1 MMRAKDLKP
10 AVVSLV
16 GAFAASLCCLMPLA
30 VIVLGLGSGA
40 FMATTMRYQ
49 WMLLPLG
56 ILAVTAGYVWYFR
69 ERRRCQ
75 GLVCA
80 MAHGRLNLVALS
92 LATAVLLGELVLVAF
107 PERASQLFGQ
117 AMVSAANQVEHF
129 AAEGTIVNL
138 DPGRH
143 LVTIEHGDI
152 KDLMSPMT
160 MAFPVAS
167 PALFER
173 IAAGD
178 RVKFTL
184 QRSPQ
189 GLAIVA
195 LTKQETSGEASI
207 VLAVEGMT

>member
-1 MMRAKDLKP
+1 MHINDLKP
-10 AVVSLV
+10 AVVSLL
-16 GAFAASLCCLMPLA
+16 GAFAASLCCLLPLA

-49 WMLLPLG
+49 WILLPLG
-56 ILAVTAGYVWYFR
+56 ILAGTAGYVWYFR

-80 MAHGRLNLVALS
+80 MAGGRLNLVALG
-92 LATAVLLGELVLVAF
+92 LATAVLLGEVVLVAF
-107 PERASQLFGQ
+107 PERASQLFSQ

-143 LVTIEHGDI
+143 LVTIDHGDI

-178 RVKFTL
+178 RVTFTL

-207 VLAVEGMT
+207 VLAIEGMT

>member
-1 MMRAKDLKP
+1 MHINILKP
-10 AVVSLV
+10 AVVSLL
-16 GAFAASLCCLMPLA
+16 GAFAASLCCLLPLA

-49 WMLLPLG
+49 WILLPLG
-56 ILAVTAGYVWYFR
+56 ILAVTAGYVWYFQ

-80 MAHGRLNLVALS
+80 MAGGRLNLVALG
-92 LATAVLLGELVLVAF
+92 LATAVLLGEVVLVAF

-129 AAEGTIVNL
+129 SAEGMIVNL

-143 LVTIEHGDI
+143 LVTIDHGDI

-167 PALFER
+167 PALFEECSTDGPLTDCP
-173 IAAGD
+173 ILAA
-178 RVKFTL
+178 L
-184 QRSPQ
+184 EH
-189 GLAIVA
+189 
-195 LTKQETSGEASI
+195 QEDTP
-207 VLAVEGMT
+207 

>member
-1 MMRAKDLKP
+1 MHINILKP
-10 AVVSLV
+10 AVVSLL
-16 GAFAASLCCLMPLA
+16 GAFAASLCCLLPLA

-49 WMLLPLG
+49 WILLPLG
-56 ILAVTAGYVWYFR
+56 ILAVTAGYVWYFL

-80 MAHGRLNLVALS
+80 MAGGRLNLVALG
-92 LATAVLLGELVLVAF
+92 LATAVLLGEVVLVAF

-129 AAEGTIVNL
+129 AAEGMIVNL

-143 LVTIEHGDI
+143 LVTIDHGDI

-178 RVKFTL
+178 RVAFTL

-189 GLAIVA
+189 GLAIVV
-195 LTKQETSGEASI
+195 LIKQETRGEASV
-207 VLAVEGMT
+207 VLAIEGMT

>member
-1 MMRAKDLKP
+1 MK
-10 AVVSLV
+10 SGSI
-16 GAFAASLCCLMPLA
+16 GAGLAAWAGALLSSLCCLLPLA

-49 WMLLPLG
+49 WILLPLG
-56 ILAVTAGYVWYFR
+56 ILAGTAGYVWYFR

-80 MAHGRLNLVALS
+80 MAGGRLNLVALG
-92 LATAVLLGELVLVAF
+92 LATAVLLGEVVLVAF
-107 PERASQLFGQ
+107 PERASQLFSQ

-143 LVTIEHGDI
+143 LVTIDHGDI

-160 MAFPVAS
+160 M
-167 PALFER
+167 
-173 IAAGD
+173 
-178 RVKFTL
+178 
-184 QRSPQ
+184 
-189 GLAIVA
+189 
-195 LTKQETSGEASI
+195 
-207 VLAVEGMT
+207 